1 MKTKDGNSGLAR
13 QVTIDGVLFYH
24 MPINV
29 AIKYAEKIT
38 SGFFVPLSETKRV
51 RIQPD
56 DDDIKSKMEGYK
68 EKGLES
74 ILLAEDDYYE
84 FVKKIKHGLIGF
96 FLNDQDEPKQLEMEQ
111 MLALVKRVTLYIGLA
126 PTNVELAEEIVRSVF
141 SKIRTVSIIAEPLRE
156 FQRNNQNEFLKS
168 LMVCYTSVG
177 LIDAINWTSPGI
189 KEKIAHVCLFS
200 DLTLSQ
206 EDYTEMLL
214 ADNDPSKF
222 SKKILNHP
230 IDAANLVG
238 RTRNAVS
245 NEAVIAIR
253 QHHELP
259 DGSGYPKGIKG
270 LTINNLSAVQIV
282 ARMFITSLIETDFAY
297 DDRQAFIRDLLRN
310 FNYPNFVQPCKALYQ
325 IMGLEPEEQES
336 DY

>member
-1 MKTKDGNSGLAR
+1 MQTKDGNSGLAR
-13 QVTIDGVLFYH
+13 QITIDGVLFYH

-29 AIKYAEKIT
+29 AIKYADKIT
-38 SGFFVPLSETKRV
+38 SGFFVPLSEAKRV
-51 RIQPD
+51 RIHPE
-56 DDDIKSKMEGYK
+56 DDDIKTKMEGYK

-74 ILLAEDDYYE
+74 ILLAEADYYE
-84 FVKKIKHGLIGF
+84 FVKKIKHGLIGH
-96 FLNDQDEPKQLEMEQ
+96 FLNDHDDPRQLDIEQ
-111 MLALVKRVTLYIGLA
+111 MLALVKRVTIYIGLA
-126 PTNVELAEEIVRSVF
+126 PTNVELAEEVVRSVF
-141 SKIRTVSIIAEPLRE
+141 SKIKTVSIITEPLRE

-168 LMVCYTSVG
+168 LMVCYTSIG

-200 DLTLSQ
+200 DLTLSA

-214 ADNDPSKF
+214 ADNDHTKF

-245 NEAVIAIR
+245 NEAITAIR

-259 DGSGYPKGIKG
+259 DGTGYPKKIKG

-282 ARMFITSLIETDFAY
+282 ARMFINSLVETNFAY

-310 FNYPNFVQPCKALYQ
+310 FNYPNFAGPCRALYQ
-325 IMGLEPEEQES
+325 IMGLEPEEFES

>member
-1 MKTKDGNSGLAR
+1 MESKDENSGLAK
-13 QVTIDGVLFYH
+13 QVSIDGVLFYH

-29 AIKYAEKIT
+29 AIKYADKIT
-38 SGFFVPLSETKRV
+38 SGFSVPLSETKRV
-51 RIQPD
+51 RIHPE

-96 FLNDQDEPKQLEMEQ
+96 FLNGQDEIKELNLEQ
-111 MLALVKRVTLYIGLA
+111 MLGLVKRVTLYIGLN
-126 PTNVELAEEIVRSVF
+126 PDIVELSEEIVRGVF
-141 SKIRTVSIIAEPLRE
+141 QKIRTVSVIAEPLRE
-156 FQRNNQNEFLKS
+156 YQKKNQNEFLKS

-177 LIDAINWTSPGI
+177 LIDSINWTSPGI

-200 DLTLSQ
+200 DITLTP
-206 EDYTEMLL
+206 EDYTQMLL
-214 ADNDPSKF
+214 VEKDSSKY
-222 SKKILNHP
+222 SKNLLNHP
-230 IDAANLVG
+230 IDAANLVS

-245 NEAVIAIR
+245 NEAIIAIR

-259 DGSGYPKGIKG
+259 DGSGYPKQIKG

-282 ARMFITSLIETDFAY
+282 ARRFINSLIDTDFAY
-297 DDRQAFIRDLLRN
+297 DDRKTFIKEMLQD

-325 IMGLEPEEQES
+325 IMGLEPEAHES

>member
-1 MKTKDGNSGLAR
+1 METQEKKSGLAEPIN
-13 QVTIDGVLFYH
+13 IDGVVFFH

-38 SGFFVPLSETKRV
+38 SGFFVPLSVTKRV
-51 RIQPD
+51 RIHPD

-74 ILLAEDDYYE
+74 ILLAEEDYYE
-84 FVKKIKHGLIGF
+84 FIKKIKHGLIGF
-96 FLNDQDEPKQLEMEQ
+96 FLNDQDDIKQLDLQQ
-111 MLALVKRVTLYIGLA
+111 MLGLVKRVTLYIGLA
-126 PTNVELAEEIVRSVF
+126 PENVELGEEIVRTVF
-141 SKIRTVSIIAEPLRE
+141 QKIKTVSVIAEPLRE

-168 LMVCYTSVG
+168 LMVCYTSIG

-200 DLTLSQ
+200 DLTLTQ
-206 EDYTEMLL
+206 EDYTQMLL
-214 ADNDPSKF
+214 VENDPSKF

-230 IDAANLVG
+230 IDASNLVG
-238 RTRNAVS
+238 KTRNAVS
-245 NEAVIAIR
+245 NEAVMAIR

-259 DGSGYPKGIKG
+259 DGTGYPKKIKG

-282 ARMFITSLIETDFAY
+282 ARKFIENLIETDFAY
-297 DDRQAFIRDLLRN
+297 DDRRVFIRDLLKSL
-310 FNYPNFVQPCKALYQ
+310 NYPNFAQPCKALYQ
-325 IMGLEPEEQES
+325 IMGLEPEVHEA